1 MTTEHKRRLILLA
14 CGTAAMAGTAFPALA
29 YVGPGAGLTLLGAL
43 WALILAIV
51 MSVGFVLIWPFRR
64 YLRRRRQASAAQN
77 GGPAEDELAHASDSS
92 MLANRTDRREER

>member
-1 MTTEHKRRLILLA
+1 MRVERNGRLVPLA
-14 CGTAAMAGTAFPALA
+14 LGAIAMTAAASPALA

-64 YLRRRRQASAAQN
+64 YLRRRRQAGAAQDS
-77 GGPAEDELAHASDSS
+77 GSAGDDSS
-92 MLANRTDRREER
+92 MLANPTDRREER

>member
-1 MTTEHKRRLILLA
+1 MTTELKRRLTLLA

-64 YLRRRRQASAAQN
+64 YLRRRKQAGAAQN
-77 GGPAEDELAHASDSS
+77 GGSPDELAAVDDSS
-92 MLANRTDRREER
+92 MLANRTDRREDL

>member
-1 MTTEHKRRLILLA
+1 MKFENTGRLVPLAFAAIAMTAVA
-14 CGTAAMAGTAFPALA
+14 CPALA

-64 YLRRRRQASAAQN
+64 YLRRRKQVCAPQD
-77 GGPAEDELAHASDSS
+77 GGSAEDMAATSDSA
-92 MLANRTDRREER
+92 MLTNPTDRREER

>member
-1 MTTEHKRRLILLA
+1 MRVESKERLVPLA
-14 CGTAAMAGTAFPALA
+14 LGAIAMTAAASPALA

-64 YLRRRRQASAAQN
+64 YLRRRKQAGAAQD
-77 GGPAEDELAHASDSS
+77 GGSAEDLASDSS

>member
-1 MTTEHKRRLILLA
+1 MRVESKGRLVPLA
-14 CGTAAMAGTAFPALA
+14 LGAIAMTAAASPALA

-64 YLRRRRQASAAQN
+64 YLRRRRQAGAAQD
-77 GGPAEDELAHASDSS
+77 GGSEDLATDSS

>member
-1 MTTEHKRRLILLA
+1 MRVENNGRLVPLA
-14 CGTAAMAGTAFPALA
+14 FAAIAMIAAASPALA

-64 YLRRRRQASAAQN
+64 FLRRRKQAGGAQDRS
-77 GGPAEDELAHASDSS
+77 AEDLATDST